1 MIKHGAT
8 IGGTATPEWN
18 AWANMKKRCL
28 NSRNP
33 KFKHYGGRGIRID
46 EKWLGGDG
54 FIHFR
59 EDLGLRPS
67 PKHSLHRID
76 GNGHYCKD
84 NCIWA
89 LPKTQ
94 GRSTRR
100 VKLTTKIAEEIRR
113 EDYGIPIS
121 PY

>member
-67 PKHSLHRID
+67 PTRHVFGFGDCETRIRAGCALHLWSI
-76 GNGHYCKD
+76 CKD
-84 NCIWA
+84 RVA
-89 LPKTQ
+89 
-94 GRSTRR
+94 GSSRS
-100 VKLTTKIAEEIRR
+100 A
-113 EDYGIPIS
+113 S
-121 PY
+121 